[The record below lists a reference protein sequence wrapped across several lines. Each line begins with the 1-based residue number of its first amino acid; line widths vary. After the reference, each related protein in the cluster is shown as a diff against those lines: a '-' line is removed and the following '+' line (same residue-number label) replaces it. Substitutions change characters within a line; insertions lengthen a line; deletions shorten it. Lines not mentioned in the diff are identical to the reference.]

1 MRIISM
7 AKKQALGEGIG
18 KLLGGIDS
26 IDKPSGRGIL
36 HTLGGGSIQTAV
48 IGSITTININ
58 SITENPDQPRKNFDE
73 VALNELASSIREHG
87 IIQPITVRKMDNG
100 YQLISGERR
109 LRASKIAG
117 LREIPAYIRMVSE
130 DKNMLELAL
139 IENIQRENL
148 NALDI
153 ALSYKGIQDASGYT
167 QEELSKRVGKDR
179 TTISNYLRLLALPS
193 DVQLAITE
201 NKISMGHARAILTA
215 DSPEKQVELLRATLA
230 KHLSVREIEALAR
243 KKSAGK
249 KGAAAKKTIVVPFE
263 NIIADLSAKIGTEIA
278 VKVARGGKGTLTI
291 QFSSLAELEKILD
304 TLV

>member
-1 MRIISM
+1 M

-18 KLLGGIDS
+18 KLLGGIDERVVT
-26 IDKPSGRGIL
+26 DRPSGRGIL
-36 HTLGGGSIQTAV
+36 HTLGGGTQTAV
-48 IGSITTININ
+48 IGSITTINLD

-73 VALNELASSIREHG
+73 VALNELASSIKEHG
-87 IIQPITVRKMDNG
+87 IIQPITVRKTNTG

-153 ALSYKGIQDASGYT
+153 ALSYKGILDASNYT
-167 QEELSKRVGKDR
+167 QDELSKRVGKDR
-179 TTISNYLRLLALPS
+179 ATISNYLRLLALPS

-215 DSPEKQVELLRATLA
+215 DTPEKQVKLLRVTLA
-230 KHLSVREIEALAR
+230 KHLSVRQVETLA
-243 KKSAGK
+243 KKISREGVAT
-249 KGAAAKKTIVVPFE
+249 KKTIVVPF
-263 NIIADLSAKIGTEIA
+263 ADKVVALSDKTGMDIA
-278 VKVARGGKGTLTI
+278 VKVARGGKGTFTAH
-291 QFSSLAELEKILD
+291 FSSLDELEKILD
-304 TLV
+304 TLILG